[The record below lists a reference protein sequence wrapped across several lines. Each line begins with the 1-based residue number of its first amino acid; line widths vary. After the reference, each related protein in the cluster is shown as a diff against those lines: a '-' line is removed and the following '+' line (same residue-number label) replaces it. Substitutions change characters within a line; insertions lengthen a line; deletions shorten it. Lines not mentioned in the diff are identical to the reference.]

1 MKYPFVVGTIAEKR
15 KGGEDLAPNPHH
27 HPAREEVIVSP
38 KGATLPV
45 RVLPRKVVDKK
56 SEDQELIDRAK
67 AEMAK
72 LLASVPKSKKVPSN
86 RISGMIKVAEDE
98 PAPVPTNYNDILKM
112 LQGLK

>member
-38 KGATLPV
+38 KGGSLPV
-45 RVLPRKVVDKK
+45 RVLPKKVVEKRP
-56 SEDQELIDRAK
+56 EDDIIEKTR
-67 AEMAK
+67 AEMAR

-86 RISGMIKVAEDE
+86 RISGMIKVADEE